1 MFRIPVA
8 LVGLAG
14 IFFVAG
20 SFVPASFNMSDQA
33 QSEVLADADAALPQR
48 MNAPSK
54 GDRMIAPVPSANPAT
69 VSIVEVVGVAQATV
83 ILRDRDGKVLYK
95 SDPQSGTTIYAR
107 DTDLPVVTLKEDMKA
122 PAAQHPVNRREGNEV
137 PSEQKQ
143 KARKPVGCLG
153 DVSPLVKASADRMPS
168 LCLALLPQSLS

>member
-33 QSEVLADADAALPQR
+33 QSEVLSDAALPR
-48 MNAPSK
+48 SMNASTK
-54 GDRMIAPVPSANPAT
+54 GDRMMAPVPSTSPAT
-69 VSIVEVVGVAQATV
+69 VSIVELVGVAQATV

-95 SDPQSGTTIYAR
+95 SDPRSGTTIYAR
-107 DTDLPVVTLKEDMKA
+107 DTELPVITLKEDAQA
-122 PAAQHPVNRREGNEV
+122 PATQHPASRREGNEA
-137 PSEQKQ
+137 PREEKQ
-143 KARKPVGCLG
+143 KTRKPVGCLG
-153 DVSPLVKASADRMPS
+153 DVSPLAKASADRMPS
-168 LCLALLPQSLS
+168 LCLALLRQSLS